1 MTRLARH
8 SPKDGPMA
16 TNEPTGGADDQIE
29 SNGLSSAAST
39 SDDPAR
45 ETSQQ
50 RIDANRR
57 NAQRST
63 GPRTEDGK
71 AASSRNAVRHGV
83 YGSPVPVP
91 RGLFR
96 EEPEDVAAVIEET
109 VATLKPNNAMAL
121 TAAHQFAAVNVR
133 LDRLER
139 LEAERMAGA
148 SHGEEHGLEEQYSSC
163 LERMAARIDSD
174 LDALSSEEWREV
186 ACLIAID
193 NDVEEIIIAADP
205 NADGETL
212 AVDDPS
218 WEYVGRDLL
227 DEYYDAPGD
236 FAAELRARVATVR
249 EARGEADDKAL
260 ERAAKLLIDEG
271 PLEKCSLIR
280 ARLSRE
286 ADRAFARFQLM
297 QALPS

>member
-1 MTRLARH
+1 
-8 SPKDGPMA
+8 MA
-16 TNEPTGGADDQIE
+16 MHETTGGADDQIE
-29 SNGLSSAAST
+29 SNAPSSVAST
-39 SDDPAR
+39 SDDPTGK
-45 ETSQQ
+45 TSQK

-96 EEPEDVAAVIEET
+96 EDPEHVAAVIEET

-133 LDRLER
+133 LGRLER

-212 AVDDPS
+212 SVDDPA
-218 WEYVGRDLL
+218 WEYLGRDLV
-227 DEYYDAPGD
+227 DEYFDSPGD
-236 FAAELRARVATVR
+236 FAAELRARVAPGR
-249 EARGEADDKAL
+249 EARGEAYDKAL

>member
-1 MTRLARH
+1 
-8 SPKDGPMA
+8 MA
-16 TNEPTGGADDQIE
+16 TMAMHETTGGADDQIE
-29 SNGLSSAAST
+29 SNAPSSVASA
-39 SDDPAR
+39 SDDPTGK
-45 ETSQQ
+45 TSQK

-96 EEPEDVAAVIEET
+96 EDPEHVAAVIEET

-133 LDRLER
+133 LGRLER

-148 SHGEEHGLEEQYSSC
+148 SHGEEHGLEERYSLC
-163 LERMAARIDSD
+163 LEGMAARIDSD
-174 LDALSSEEWREV
+174 LDALSAEEWREV
-186 ACLIAID
+186 ACFLAID

-212 AVDDPS
+212 SVDDPA
-218 WEYVGRDLL
+218 WEYLGRDLV
-227 DEYYDAPGD
+227 DEYFDSPGD
-236 FAAELRARVATVR
+236 FAAELRARVAPGR
-249 EARGEADDKAL
+249 EARGEAYDKAL
-260 ERAAKLLIDEG
+260 
-271 PLEKCSLIR
+271 
-280 ARLSRE
+280 
-286 ADRAFARFQLM
+286 
-297 QALPS
+297 

>member
-63 GPRTEDGK
+63 GPRTENGK
-71 AASSRNAVRHGV
+71 ARSSRNAVVHGV

-96 EEPEDVAAVIEET
+96 EDPEEVAAAIEEI

-133 LDRLER
+133 LGRLER

-148 SHGEEHGLEEQYSSC
+148 SHGE
-163 LERMAARIDSD
+163 
-174 LDALSSEEWREV
+174 
-186 ACLIAID
+186 
-193 NDVEEIIIAADP
+193 
-205 NADGETL
+205 
-212 AVDDPS
+212 
-218 WEYVGRDLL
+218 
-227 DEYYDAPGD
+227 APGED
-236 FAAELRARVATVR
+236 EPFSSRVERLAT
-249 EARGEADDKAL
+249 
-260 ERAAKLLIDEG
+260 
-271 PLEKCSLIR
+271 
-280 ARLSRE
+280 
-286 ADRAFARFQLM
+286 
-297 QALPS
+297 